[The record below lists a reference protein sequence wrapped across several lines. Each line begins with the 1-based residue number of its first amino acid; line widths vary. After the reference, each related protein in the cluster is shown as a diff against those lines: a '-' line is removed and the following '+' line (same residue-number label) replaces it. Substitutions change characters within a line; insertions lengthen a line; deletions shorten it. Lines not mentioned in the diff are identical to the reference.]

1 MSSSTTT
8 TNGVGKA
15 AIELEVSKNHYSYK
29 LKFWTRVISSN
40 HIYRDKLEELLRK
53 LNWGSQE
60 AKSTHQKSVLT
71 RNEKETVNLSLEIHI
86 WRIQWIPLAI

>member
-1 MSSSTTT
+1 MSSSTTTTTTTTTT

-40 HIYRDKLEELLRK
+40 HI
-53 LNWGSQE
+53 
-60 AKSTHQKSVLT
+60 
-71 RNEKETVNLSLEIHI
+71 
-86 WRIQWIPLAI
+86 